1 MKTNAMSLLKQ
12 NKLIT
17 VAILIVMVIFSHPMA
32 QAQKNDPA
40 PMKIGVVG
48 LVHSH
53 VNWILNRVSDGDFE
67 IVGVVEPNSDLAQRY
82 MRRYNLPMS
91 LVYPTLEEMLD
102 ATEPT
107 AVTAFNTIRDHLK
120 VVEVCAPRGIHVMV
134 EKPLAVNLGDALTM
148 SRLAKQHNIHL
159 LTNYETTWY
168 GSHHLAKRMLQQE
181 ADTFG
186 DIRKIVV
193 HDGHPG
199 PKEIGVDP
207 EFLEWLTD
215 PYWNGAGALTDFGCY
230 GANLSTW
237 LHNGEMPNEVF
248 AVTQQIK
255 PHIYPKVDDEATIIL
270 TYEKSQTII
279 QASWN
284 WNYSRKDIEIYGK
297 SGYVHCLNSSD
308 LRIMRSEKTGVKS
321 LTAPPLEAPFDDPFS
336 YFMAVIRGEVEPDPT
351 DLSSVRNNVIV
362 MTILQAAKISAEQG
376 KKIELSQLD

>member
-1 MKTNAMSLLKQ
+1 MSISNKTLWVRVSILMVMLSSINTILLSQTPK
-12 NKLIT
+12 
-17 VAILIVMVIFSHPMA
+17 SE
-32 QAQKNDPA
+32 
-40 PMKIGVVG
+40 PMKIGVIG

-53 VNWILNRVSDGDFE
+53 VNWILNRASDGDFE
-67 IVGVVEPNSDLAQRY
+67 IVGVVEPNLELAQRY
-82 MRRYNLPMS
+82 MQRYNLPMS
-91 LVYPTLEEMLD
+91 LVYPSIEEMLD
-102 ATEPT
+102 ATNPT

-120 VVEVCAPRGIHVMV
+120 VVEICAPRGIHVMV

-168 GSHHLAKRMLQQE
+168 GSHHLAKQMLLQE
-181 ADTFG
+181 PDTFG
-186 DIRKIVV
+186 AIRKIVV

-237 LHNGEMPNEVF
+237 LHDGEMPKEVF

-297 SGYVHCLNSSD
+297 SGYVHCLNSND
-308 LRIMRSEKTGVKS
+308 LRVMRSEKSGEKS
-321 LTAPPLEAPFDDPFS
+321 ITAPPLEAPFDDPFS
-336 YFMAVIRGEVEPDPT
+336 YFMAVIRGEVEPAPT
-351 DLSSVRNNVIV
+351 DLSSLRNNVIV